1 MYGYG
6 LLGGR
11 VDGKRGAEARAA
23 YDGHRARR
31 DALARAVR
39 DLGGRPVVSDAAYAL
54 PFAVADSPSAVRLA
68 AVLEDR
74 IAGAYADLV
83 RAAEGPR
90 RKEAAGA
97 LREAAVRAAR
107 WRGGNVAFPGL
118 AERAAGADP
127 AATGP
132 VEAHAA
138 RTARADTKNRKGNTR
153 RMGCEPPQRL
163 VRALGEMYGD
173 AAAADWLDALPA
185 LTEQAL
191 TAGDGL
197 TVERVAAPGG
207 RSSLVV
213 LVRRADGTPA
223 ALKIAPPV
231 AGPGLERA
239 ALEHWNGWGAVKPL
253 DAPELDASGALL
265 LERLHHEVSLRSLP
279 EAKALLEAAGT
290 LRRLWVEPPAG
301 HAFESVAGRTDRQSA
316 GMRAAAEADPELAPL
331 VDAALA
337 ARAELVEGSPE
348 LLLLHGNFRQSKVL
362 SGERAPWLTVGPEPL
377 VGERAY
383 DLARLV
389 RDRVEDLIAS
399 PGGPVTARRRVK
411 RLAESLEVE
420 QARLHGWT
428 LFRAVESGTR
438 ALAEGRRQMG
448 EINLEFAGWL

>member
-1 MYGYG
+1 
-6 LLGGR
+6 
-11 VDGKRGAEARAA
+11 
-23 YDGHRARR
+23 
-31 DALARAVR
+31 
-39 DLGGRPVVSDAAYAL
+39 
-54 PFAVADSPSAVRLA
+54 
-68 AVLEDR
+68 
-74 IAGAYADLV
+74 
-83 RAAEGPR
+83 
-90 RKEAAGA
+90 
-97 LREAAVRAAR
+97 
-107 WRGGNVAFPGL
+107 
-118 AERAAGADP
+118 
-127 AATGP
+127 
-132 VEAHAA
+132 
-138 RTARADTKNRKGNTR
+138 
-153 RMGCEPPQRL
+153 MGCEPPQRL

-185 LTEQAL
+185 LTGQAL

-197 TVERVAAPGG
+197 TTERVAAPGG

-231 AGPGLERA
+231 AGPGPERA
-239 ALEHWNGWGAVKPL
+239 ALEHWNGWGAVRPL

-301 HAFESVAGRTDRQSA
+301 HAFESVAARTDRQSA
-316 GMRAAAEADPELAPL
+316 GMRTAAEADPELAPL

-389 RDRVEDLIAS
+389 RDRAEDLIAS

-448 EINLEFAGWL
+448 EVNLEFAGWL